1 MIVGIGVDLVDVARF
16 AATLERRPALRER
29 LFTEVELQG
38 RSVSTGLVS
47 GPSGAMCT
55 GHAGDELCG
64 ETFADAGREVPVASL
79 AARFAA
85 KEAVAKSLGG
95 PPGLA
100 HREAEVVVGDHGR
113 PMLTVSGRA
122 EEIAADLG
130 VRRWHLSLSHDGG
143 FAVAYVIAEG

>member
-29 LFTEVELQG
+29 LFTEAELLG

-47 GPSGAMCT
+47 GN
-55 GHAGDELCG
+55 AGTELWG
-64 ETFADAGREVPVASL
+64 ETSADGGREVPVASL

-113 PMLTVSGRA
+113 PMLTVGGRA
-122 EEIAADLG
+122 GEVAEELG